1 MCDYSLQGI
10 RNRLAEEGET
20 LVVHRFSTGS
30 KGLTSPSYIR
40 TAEMPK
46 GWLEALKWLFAIQTQ
61 ECAVCIPDGA
71 QLLLSGI
78 SARLRQQH
86 GLTASEHVT
95 FRQLSADAAVYR
107 DAVEFASG
115 VRVRLQELDAGQS
128 VEVLALSSEGKLTP
142 EILFEEEV
150 SDSTE
155 YRGMARRTP
164 TSGA

>member
-46 GWLEALKWLFAIQTQ
+46 GWLDALKWLFAIQGQ

-71 QLLLSGI
+71 QLVLSGI
-78 SARLRQQH
+78 SSRLRQQH
-86 GLTASEHVT
+86 GLETSERVT

-128 VEVLALSSEGKLTP
+128 VEVIALSSEDKHAA
-142 EILFEEEV
+142 EILFEEEI
-150 SDSTE
+150 SNPQD
-155 YRGMARRTP
+155 RGWARRSP
-164 TSGA
+164 TSGI